1 MLQPL
6 LLVAIGTLGSEL
18 GSGHLDVDG
27 AAVLEG
33 AGAVPQVGVLGAAQ
47 EAPHDGVDG
56 AGPHEVGGVAG
67 TGPVCAIGVE
77 GAGPDGVL
85 GWAAPVNRPAA
96 CPMKDAK
103 AWAAA
108 VALEATPVAPV
119 PLGVPQCA
127 HGLGEAGA
135 AAEAGAVALV
145 PLCLILH
152 ATASACVAG
161 IQKQVP

>member
-1 MLQPL
+1 MPTGIGMLQPL

-33 AGAVPQVGVLGAAQ
+33 AVAVPHA
-47 EAPHDGVDG
+47 GVDG

-67 TGPVCAIGVE
+67 TGPVCGVG

-96 CPMKDAK
+96 CPMKDVK
-103 AWAAA
+103 A
-108 VALEATPVAPV
+108 
-119 PLGVPQCA
+119 
-127 HGLGEAGA
+127 
-135 AAEAGAVALV
+135 
-145 PLCLILH
+145 
-152 ATASACVAG
+152 
-161 IQKQVP
+161 